1 MSCTLREGRCW
12 FIPVPPLPF
21 FCVCVGVRVLYSRS
35 MSSVVF
41 SQVMDAREWRAA
53 AAAHEARAGRY
64 ADPFAQ
70 RRARHEVH
78 PVEDFLFTYYTLKP
92 GQFKRWHPGAG
103 VILLDAPERASW
115 RFYRLATEQEL
126 LEAGCTPEQARAQ
139 VDAASAVTVD
149 VTDFVERRATALAF
163 THEILRNTAAKKG
176 QFGCFG
182 MHEWAMAYKSVENN
196 IRHDYLQLRLGAD
209 GTDRVVEEHRIRCSH
224 FDAFRFFMPQAAP
237 MNELQ
242 PTRETQRVLEQPA
255 CLHANM
261 DVYKW
266 AYKLLPLVDSTL
278 VMDCFDLAWD
288 ARELDMR
295 AAPYDI
301 RDWGYEP
308 IPVETAEGKA
318 EYVRIQRELSERSI
332 ELRERLLQVC
342 ERYLP
347 PLEA

>member
-1 MSCTLREGRCW
+1 M
-12 FIPVPPLPF
+12 
-21 FCVCVGVRVLYSRS
+21 
-35 MSSVVF
+35 
-41 SQVMDAREWRAA
+41 
-53 AAAHEARAGRY
+53 
-64 ADPFAQ
+64 
-70 RRARHEVH
+70 
-78 PVEDFLFTYYTLKP
+78 
-92 GQFKRWHPGAG
+92 
-103 VILLDAPERASW
+103 
-115 RFYRLATEQEL
+115 
-126 LEAGCTPEQARAQ
+126 
-139 VDAASAVTVD
+139 
-149 VTDFVERRATALAF
+149 ERRATALAF
-163 THEILRNTAAKKG
+163 THEILRNTATKKG

-196 IRHDYLQLRLGAD
+196 IRHDYLQLRLGAE
-209 GTDRVVEEHRIRCSH
+209 GTDHVVEKHRIRCSH

-242 PTRETQRVLEQPA
+242 PTRESQRFLEQPA

-308 IPVETAEGKA
+308 IPVETTEGKA

-332 ELRERLLQVC
+332 ELRERLLRVC
-342 ERYLP
+342 EQYLP
-347 PLEA
+347 PLGD

>member
-1 MSCTLREGRCW
+1 
-12 FIPVPPLPF
+12 
-21 FCVCVGVRVLYSRS
+21 

-41 SQVMDAREWRAA
+41 SQVMDARKWRAA
-53 AAAHEARAGRY
+53 QAAHEARAGRY

-115 RFYRLATEQEL
+115 RFYRPATEQEL
-126 LEAGCTPEQARAQ
+126 LDAGCTPQVARAQ
-139 VDAASAVTVD
+139 ADAASAVTVD

-182 MHEWAMAYKSVENN
+182 MHEWAMAY
-196 IRHDYLQLRLGAD
+196 
-209 GTDRVVEEHRIRCSH
+209 RIRCSH

-242 PTRETQRVLEQPA
+242 PTRESQRFLEQPA

-266 AYKLLPLVDSTL
+266 AYKLLPLVDSAL

-308 IPVETAEGKA
+308 IPVETTEGKA

-347 PLEA
+347 PLSSE

>member
-1 MSCTLREGRCW
+1 
-12 FIPVPPLPF
+12 
-21 FCVCVGVRVLYSRS
+21 

-53 AAAHEARAGRY
+53 AAAHEVRAGRY

-115 RFYRLATEQEL
+115 RFYRPATEQEL
-126 LEAGCTPEQARAQ
+126 LEAGCAPKQARAQ
-139 VDAASAVTVD
+139 AEAASAVTVD

-196 IRHDYLQLRLGAD
+196 IRHDYLELRLGAE
-209 GTDRVVEEHRIRCSH
+209 GTDRVVESHRIRCSH

-295 AAPYDI
+295 AAPYEI
-301 RDWGYEP
+301 RAWGYEP

-332 ELRERLLQVC
+332 GLRERLLEVC
-342 ERYLP
+342 ERYLS